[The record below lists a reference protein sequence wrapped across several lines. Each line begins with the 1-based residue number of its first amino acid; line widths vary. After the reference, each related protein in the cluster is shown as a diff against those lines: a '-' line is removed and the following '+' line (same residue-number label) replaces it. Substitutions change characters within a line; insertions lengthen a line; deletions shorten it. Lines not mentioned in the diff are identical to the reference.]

1 MKLGIRQTDYRHGDP
16 GVELLETP
24 YFAALRP
31 REARQAAR
39 HVDRCEFPVGTR
51 LQGQG
56 LLVHWVWVVVDGTL
70 VLRQGDDIVGS
81 LGPGEVFGEAEALA
95 HEPSPVEVVTG
106 TSAVVLAVPVPLLNG
121 LLAPSPFAVATS
133 GRLARRAVA
142 APPPRQTAGC
152 ST

>member
-1 MKLGIRQTDYRHGDP
+1 MKLGQRQVGRRPGDP
-16 GVELLETP
+16 RLELLQTP

-39 HVDRCEFPVGTR
+39 HVDRCELPAGTR
-51 LQGQG
+51 VQARGY
-56 LLVHWVWVVVDGTL
+56 LVHWVWVVVDGCL
-70 VLRQGDDIVGS
+70 VLRDGDAIVGS

-95 HEPSPVEVVTG
+95 HQPSPVEVVTG
-106 TSAVVLAVPVPLLNG
+106 PSSVLLAVPVPLLNG

-142 APPPRQTAGC
+142 TA
-152 ST
+152 SR